1 MTEESKSN
9 ELTETISPILDTT
22 QHDTEPTPSAEPTK
36 KKRKL
41 SEKQMAALEKGRQT
55 RWQKKATKQV
65 LQDNDELASTIDKLS
80 RSCQIILN
88 LLTFP
93 LKLI

>member
-1 MTEESKSN
+1 MTEESKSS
-9 ELTETISPILDTT
+9 ELTETITPILDTT

-55 RWQKKATKQV
+55 RWQKKAAKQV
-65 LQDNDELASTIDKLS
+65 LPIDKIKQQ
-80 RSCQIILN
+80 R
-88 LLTFP
+88 
-93 LKLI
+93 